1 MSVVRGWKPGV
12 ILKSVIRT
20 RYGPPD
26 VIEVKDVEKPAPADN
41 QVLVKVHASSLNK
54 ADLYDLHPPFA
65 IRLVMGGGILR
76 PRDLALGRDLSGRIE
91 SIGKSVTR
99 FKPGDEVFGVGPGAI
114 SEYAVAREDRLALKP
129 PSVSF
134 EACAAT
140 PVAGVTALQGLRKG
154 LIKAGQKVLVDGAS
168 GGVGTFTVQVAK
180 SFGTVVTAV
189 CSAQNVDNA
198 RALGADR
205 VIDYAKEDFTKSG
218 QTYDLITGVNGFHS
232 VLAIRRALAPGGAF
246 ILLGSHRAL
255 TGLLQAALLGRLAS
269 GSGKRIG
276 FMGIATIVSEDL
288 ATLGELMEAG
298 KVKPFIDRQ
307 YRLAEAAEAFRYL
320 GGGHARGKIIVTMEP
335 G

>member
-1 MSVVRGWKPGV
+1 
-12 ILKSVIRT
+12 
-20 RYGPPD
+20 
-26 VIEVKDVEKPAPADN
+26 
-41 QVLVKVHASSLNK
+41 
-54 ADLYDLHPPFA
+54 
-65 IRLVMGGGILR
+65 
-76 PRDLALGRDLSGRIE
+76 
-91 SIGKSVTR
+91 
-99 FKPGDEVFGVGPGAI
+99 
-114 SEYAVAREDRLALKP
+114 
-129 PSVSF
+129 
-134 EACAAT
+134 
-140 PVAGVTALQGLRKG
+140 LQGLRKG
-154 LIKAGQKVLVDGAS
+154 LIKPGQKVLVDGAS